1 MDDNV
6 SMLIEGMIVNAKD
19 ALWTPYYQLT
29 NFDLEVSEGVQRDM
43 MLAKL
48 DALDKRSAELRELI
62 SPHVPDND
70 ESRGWYVYK
79 NENRYQIARFCGVQ
93 PLGAQKYTQVDAEAA
108 ASRLNAMKDHYNP
121 ATPDNDTVSRLAAAD
136 AEIAADQDFDK
147 KGHEREY
154 KIGPEAL

>member
-19 ALWTPYYQLT
+19 ALWSPYYQLT
-29 NFDLEVSEGVQRDM
+29 HFDLEASEGVQRDM
-43 MLAKL
+43 MLEKL

-62 SPHVPDND
+62 STP
-70 ESRGWYVYK
+70 RW
-79 NENRYQIARFCGVQ
+79 
-93 PLGAQKYTQVDAEAA
+93 
-108 ASRLNAMKDHYNP
+108 MHYNP